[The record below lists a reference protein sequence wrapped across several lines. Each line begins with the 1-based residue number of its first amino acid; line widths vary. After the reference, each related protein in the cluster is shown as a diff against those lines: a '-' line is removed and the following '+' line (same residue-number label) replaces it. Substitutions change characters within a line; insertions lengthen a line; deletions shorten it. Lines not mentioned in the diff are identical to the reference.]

1 MADEVFLFASTDT
14 NAPVLTGQVGKLVD
28 LLTACLVDG
37 YATVSVTSITRSG
50 TTATVT
56 TGSSHGLVTG
66 QMATIAGAVE
76 SDYNGRYI
84 VTVTS
89 STVFTYTVAN
99 SPTTPATG
107 TITSRRAS
115 AGWTLPY
122 SGTQKAVYRSA
133 NGASQQHYFRVLD
146 SGGTAGAAKE
156 AAVRAYVSMSDVDT
170 GSEPFPTVAQA
181 TNGLFVAKSG
191 TANSTARAWGVWAND
206 KTVYIWI
213 HNGTTWGFFG
223 FGHFDS
229 WKAGD
234 AYNSFLSASAT
245 TNSVTGSGVSSG
257 VGCGH
262 GLGATSIASAGR
274 IYVPRA
280 TNQTGTSLI
289 CHTYS
294 TGNTSNSAGST
305 HGSGGSNSFSMAG
318 SSANADGGTYVVP
331 IYIMELGAGSGL
343 NFARGTLPGLYG
355 PLHAYSSGLVGTTVN
370 GVSGLS
376 GRTLY
381 GRGVDASSTVASDL
395 TGMVYIDITGPW

>member
-14 NAPVLTGQVGKLVD
+14 NAPVLTGEVGKLVD

-66 QMATIAGAVE
+66 QMATIADAVE

-146 SGGTAGAAKE
+146 SGGTAGGAKE
-156 AAVRAYVSMSDVDT
+156 AVIRGYVAMSDVDT
-170 GSEPFPTVAQA
+170 GTEPFPTVAQKA
-181 TNGLFVAKSG
+181 DGVYVAKSS
-191 TANSTARAWGVWAND
+191 TANSTARAWTIFADD
-206 KTVYIWI
+206 KTLYGYIS
-213 HNGTTWGFFG
+213 NGSHMIAFG
-223 FGHFDS
+223 FGHMNS
-229 WKAGD
+229 WVSGD
-234 AYNSFLSASAT
+234 GYNSFLAGSAGGNSAT
-245 TNSVTGSGVSSG
+245 G
-257 VGCGH
+257 VGNANGLSCGMSLN
-262 GLGATSIASAGR
+262 LGAAVPDAAALW
-274 IYVPRA
+274 VPRA
-280 TNQTGTSLI
+280 ASQTGTSLASFS
-289 CHTYS
+289 YGL
-294 TGNTSNSAGST
+294 GNNSNTAGAT
-305 HGSGGSNSFSMAG
+305 HGGTTTFSFAG
-318 SSANADGGTYVVP
+318 PSSNADGGLYVAPLLV
-331 IYIMELGAGSGL
+331 MEFVSAGASIVRGS
-343 NFARGTLPGLYG
+343 LPGVYATAH
-355 PLHAYSSGLVGTTVN
+355 PSGSVSNATTSTGVVGLPSRTVYHQLVD
-370 GVSGLS
+370 
-376 GRTLY
+376 GRN
-381 GRGVDASSTVASDL
+381 
-395 TGMVYIDITGPW
+395 TGGSALPGQHTIDITGPW